1 MPLDFRTVEEDEG
14 FDWKRFLVRLSTG
27 VGVFLVFLVI
37 GHYGVAPLIFRTQS
51 APTAPAEQRALQTPP
66 PKVEIY
72 EKLPSDITAATGTII
87 GSREVAPFNYEE
99 FDRKRKA
106 QKQRPAEATPS
117 DPEEPLVLVPEEE
130 PEPSAPAPEEPATA
144 PAEPEL
150 PVASP
155 AEPEPPTT
163 TPEPSPA
170 APPEER
176 ESKSEAPSR
185 QARLYRVQVGV
196 YESREN
202 ANQVLQTLIASGFE
216 ASIVPFQRDGRT
228 LYRVQTLVT
237 RDRARAEQ
245 AKQKLESEGFP
256 ATIIAVP

>member
-1 MPLDFRTVEEDEG
+1 MPLDFRTVEEEEG
-14 FDWKRFLVRLSTG
+14 FNWRRLLVRLGTG
-27 VGVFLVFLVI
+27 IGVFLVFLVI
-37 GHYGVAPLIFRTQS
+37 GHYVVAPLIFRTQS
-51 APTAPAEQRALQTPP
+51 TSEPPAEQRALQTPP

-130 PEPSAPAPEEPATA
+130 PETPAPVPEAPAT
-144 PAEPEL
+144 
-150 PVASP
+150 SP
-155 AEPEPPTT
+155 TEPEPPSV
-163 TPEPSPA
+163 PSAEPPA
-170 APPEER
+170 APSQELEI
-176 ESKSEAPSR
+176 ESETPPP

-237 RDRARAEQ
+237 RDRAKAEQ
-245 AKQKLESEGFP
+245 AKQKLESQGFP
-256 ATIIAVP
+256 ATIVAVP